1 MNNVQIQAPVIS
13 SVKVV
18 GNKATVILSGESNG
32 ASGYDYVISK
42 ANDYSTERVDVTKNQ
57 IKTTGDFKYV
67 QQGTY
72 YAYLIFMK
80 RYSVTIVMDSE
91 PEEVVM
97 TCAAPLGELGAQ
109 LHLGGSMVLG
119 QRLLVGVHCDE
130 FDALQAVAHHAV
142 DCVAAAAAYALSLLV
157 GL

>member
-1 MNNVQIQAPVIS
+1 MIMLQV
-13 SVKVV
+13 
-18 GNKATVILSGESNG
+18 

-97 TCAAPLGELGAQ
+97 MP
-109 LHLGGSMVLG
+109 
-119 QRLLVGVHCDE
+119 
-130 FDALQAVAHHAV
+130 FDRHWNT
-142 DCVAAAAAYALSLLV
+142 
-157 GL
+157 